1 MVARLVYG
9 KAEKL
14 AFSERERLIILEIG
28 RDRIDSASS
37 FVEYIASEYSISR
50 SSVWY
55 SLNSLKEKGI
65 VHCADRF
72 SMGEPLILTGIGLTV
87 LPDIE
92 STHESTNATHSMI
105 LLNRNGPLVR

>member
-37 FVEYIASEYSISR
+37 FVEYISSEYSISR

-55 SLNSLKEKGI
+55 SLNSLKDKGI
-65 VHCADRF
+65 VHFANRF
-72 SMGEPLILTGIGLTV
+72 SMGEPLILTSTGLTV
-87 LPDIE
+87 LPDIK
-92 STHESTNATHSMI
+92 SAHESPAASNSI
-105 LLNRNGPLVR
+105 VLLNRNGPLVG

>member
-1 MVARLVYG
+1 MVYG

-37 FVEYIASEYSISR
+37 FVDYIASEYSISR

-55 SLNSLKEKGI
+55 SLNSLKDKGV
-65 VHCADRF
+65 VHFADRF
-72 SMGEPLILTGIGLTV
+72 SMGEPLVLTNTGLTI
-87 LPDIE
+87 LPDIK
-92 STHESTNATHSMI
+92 SAHEVPNASPSMM
-105 LLNRNGPLVR
+105 LLNRNGPLVK